1 MTAIAA
7 NPVRLRLTPNVRRAL
22 LTVHIVASVGLLGD
36 VAGFLAVAIRG
47 ATTDDPALAASS
59 YELLDMF
66 SVVFGIPLSMTSL
79 LTGILLGISSRY
91 GVLRHGWT
99 TAKLGLILSVILVG
113 ALVIGPS
120 NARMLDG
127 SGGAESILIA
137 APSYQL
143 LALVLATALTTYK
156 PRRRRSAARAHSAS
170 VGTSASRR

>member
-7 NPVRLRLTPNVRRAL
+7 NPVRLRLTPNVRRAV

-36 VAGFLAVAIRG
+36 SAGFLAVALRG

-66 SVVFGIPLSMTSL
+66 SLVFGIPLSMTSL
-79 LTGILLGISSRY
+79 ITGILLGVSSRY

-99 TAKLGLILSVILVG
+99 AAKLGLILSVILVG
-113 ALVIGPS
+113 AFVIGPS

-127 SGGAESILIA
+127 SGGTENVLVA
-137 APSYQL
+137 AAAYDV

-156 PRRRRSAARAHSAS
+156 PRRRRSAAREHSAS